1 MNEDKKLYD
10 LQDKIIEN
18 IKKNYKEYKCYKVDE
33 IYSSEGLLNEHG
45 HVVAP
50 PYSVALTSQ
59 DRPDLLGVTEYPDVK
74 IIPSLDDNG
83 EVNLDFE
90 FFEGVSQ
97 EFYLTELFKDIETDD
112 IYENTQDFASFKEI
126 ESQFKMTLDNSCD
139 YRHHTTI
146 TSMQHI
152 YDDYNHPEIN
162 ETFQEVSIGDT
173 AKTSVKLSID
183 ELSTKDFLKEPLET
197 FNKHSKSKQ
206 YNDLFE
212 MGRKSYLD
220 VKDML
225 IKEDVIDKYRYD
237 ELLAEKAEFDKNEEI
252 ARKNIEKLMEDEEF
266 VNSIMD
272 SDDKYISKQVYFV
285 NKNEFSTMDFID
297 DGFDDTYIKFSDGEK
312 VLIGPNV
319 NNTEEDLAKFT
330 GQAKLYGEFSRNDKY
345 KDYKVNLD
353 SDYGVRLSD
362 MTKPYSDSIVIR
374 PDDYNKDT
382 GNFDMCFKLSD
393 TKFILMNDYELLSSI
408 ATDNMNDVKRNF
420 IEDVQLRNEVNYDV
434 ESLGKVEHETW
445 KTFQSIDS
453 GVTNVDNDH
462 YEFELNDTLEFN
474 KCVHID
480 DIHKLDYLDDT
491 VKKFNQHSFVV
502 KNVEY
507 LDKNVHDSEKMLI
520 FMVNNDMLDQA
531 KYEQK
536 FEDYKEYQFEKII
549 DSLSNKKQDNT
560 LEM

>member
-1 MNEDKKLYD
+1 MNEDKKLYE

-18 IKKNYKEYKCYKVDE
+18 VKKNYKDYKCYKVDE

-45 HVVAP
+45 YVVAP

-59 DRPDLLGVTEYPDVK
+59 DRPDLLGITEYPDVK

-90 FFEGVSQ
+90 FFEGISQ
-97 EFYLTELFKDIETDD
+97 EFYLTDLFKDIETDD

-126 ESQFKMTLDNSCD
+126 ESEFKMTLNNSCD

-162 ETFQEVSIGDT
+162 ETFQEVSIADT
-173 AKTSVKLSID
+173 AKTQVLLSID
-183 ELSTKDFLKEPLET
+183 ELSAKDFLKEPLET

-225 IKEDVIDKYRYD
+225 IAEDVIDKTRYD
-237 ELLAEKAEFDKNEEI
+237 ELLEEKAEFDKNEEI

-330 GQAKLYGEFSRNDKY
+330 AQAKLYGEFSRNDKY

-362 MTKPYSDSIVIR
+362 MTKPYSDLVLIR

-382 GNFDMCFKLSD
+382 GNFDMRFKLSD

-491 VKKFNQHSFVV
+491 VKKFNQHSFVA
-502 KNVEY
+502 KNVEF
-507 LDKNVHDSEKMLI
+507 LDKHIHDSEEMLK
-520 FMVNNDMLDQA
+520 FMVNNDMLDEA

-536 FEDYKEYQFEKII
+536 VEDYREYRFEKII